1 MHRLRNE
8 DDLKRLKEAM
18 TLQDVTFR
26 NTDGDTAE
34 VSYTS
39 VGPGR
44 KKYYLHFNGELI
56 NTFIHFGWMVKALRK
71 VMGITDYSWRNSFLS
86 KLDDDDRTYWEK
98 ALTDDPQVHGLFM
111 RCENKEQFF
120 RVTARYFHNMKAVA
134 EQMLTD
140 AMLSSMRPVVYK
152 IPEGSEFI
160 RKKEGNS
167 GSNN

>member
-8 DDLKRLKEAM
+8 NDLKRLKDAL

-44 KKYYLHFNGELI
+44 MKYYLHFNGKLI

-71 VMGITDYSWRNSFLS
+71 VMGIPDYSWRNTFLS
-86 KLDDDDRTYWEK
+86 KLDDNDRKYWEK
-98 ALTDDPQVHGLFM
+98 ALTDDPEVRGLFM
-111 RCENKEQFF
+111 RCENAGQFF
-120 RVTARYFHNMKAVA
+120 RVTAGYFHSRKAVA

-140 AMLSSMRPVVYK
+140 AMLNSMKPAVFQ

-160 RKKEGNS
+160 RKKEDK
-167 GSNN
+167 

>member
-8 DDLKRLKEAM
+8 DDLKRLKEDLL
-18 TLQDVTFR
+18 LQDVTFR
-26 NTDGDTAE
+26 NNDGDTAE
-34 VSYTS
+34 VSYSS
-39 VGPGR
+39 VGSVR
-44 KKYYLHFNGELI
+44 MKYYLFFNGELI
-56 NTFIHFGWMVKALRK
+56 NTFVHFGWMVKALRK

-98 ALTDDPQVHGLFM
+98 ALREDPELLGIVR

-120 RVTARYFHNMKAVA
+120 RVTARYFHSRKAVA

-140 AMLSSMRPVVYK
+140 ALLNTMRPVVYQ

-160 RKKEGNS
+160 RKKEDK
-167 GSNN
+167 